1 MKIHDSILLKDFKK
15 EIKEKMNK
23 DYKGINC
30 NNYFLFINENKQRR
44 DLSQITYR
52 ILSFIIYSNIFF
64 NYLLEYI

>member
-1 MKIHDSILLKDFKK
+1 
-15 EIKEKMNK
+15 MNK

-30 NNYFLFINENKQRR
+30 NNYILFKKENKQIR